1 MIFTLHIW
9 RQKNATSE
17 GYFEQH
23 QIDVSENT
31 SFLEML
37 DALNEQLILQN
48 KEAISFD
55 FDCREGICGSCN
67 LVINGTPHGK
77 HRATTTCQQYMRDY
91 VDEKEL
97 WIEPWRATAFPI
109 IKDLI
114 VDRSTFEKIIQAGG
128 YIDVRA
134 GSASE
139 ANTIPIEKQ
148 AVDKAFDSASC
159 IGCGACVAI
168 CPNASATLFVAAK
181 IMHLSTLPQGQID
194 KERAKKL
201 LRVMEQEGF
210 GSCSNY
216 RECERVCP
224 KEISVV
230 KITQMNNL
238 LYLQKNNDVNQI

>member
-9 RQKNATSE
+9 RQQNSKS
-17 GYFEQH
+17 GGDFEQYE
-23 QIDVSENT
+23 IDVDEGT

-37 DALNEQLILQN
+37 DALNEQLIVTG
-48 KEAISFD
+48 KEAIAFD

-91 VDEKEL
+91 ADEKEL

-114 VDRSTFEKIIQAGG
+114 VDRSAFEKIIQAGG
-128 YIDVRA
+128 YIEMRT
-134 GSASE
+134 GSAPE
-139 ANTIPIEKQ
+139 ANTMPIEKHI
-148 AVDKAFDSASC
+148 ADDAFDAATC
-159 IGCGACVAI
+159 IGCGACVAV

-181 IMHLSTLPQGQID
+181 VSHLSSLPQGQMD
-194 KERAKKL
+194 QKRAGKL
-201 LRVMEQEGF
+201 LEAMEEQGF

-224 KEISVV
+224 KEISVST
-230 KITQMNNL
+230 ITTMNKL
-238 LYLQKNNDVNQI
+238 LYKNN

>member
-9 RQKNATSE
+9 RQQDSKSD

-23 QIDVSENT
+23 EIDVDEGT

-37 DALNEQLILQN
+37 DALNEQLIVAG
-48 KEAISFD
+48 KEAIAFD
-55 FDCREGICGSCN
+55 FDCREGVCGSCN

-91 VDEKEL
+91 VDDKEL

-114 VDRSTFEKIIQAGG
+114 VDRTAFEKIIQAGG
-128 YIDVRA
+128 YIEIRT
-134 GSASE
+134 GSAPE
-139 ANTIPIEKQ
+139 ANTMPIEKHV
-148 AVDKAFDSASC
+148 ADEAFDSATC
-159 IGCGACVAI
+159 IGCGACVAV

-181 IMHLSTLPQGQID
+181 VSHLSSLPQGQMD
-194 KERAKKL
+194 NQRAKKML
-201 LRVMEQEGF
+201 IAMEGQGF

-224 KEISVV
+224 KEISVSN
-230 KITQMNNL
+230 ITTMNKL
-238 LYLQKNNDVNQI
+238 LYQSS

>member
-1 MIFTLHIW
+1 MIFILHIW
-9 RQKNATSE
+9 RQQDSKSD

-23 QIDVSENT
+23 EIDVDEGT

-37 DALNEQLILQN
+37 DALNEQLIVAG
-48 KEAISFD
+48 KEAIAFD
-55 FDCREGICGSCN
+55 FDCREGVCGSCN

-114 VDRSTFEKIIQAGG
+114 VDRTAFEKIIQAGG
-128 YIDVRA
+128 YIDIRT
-134 GSASE
+134 GSAPE
-139 ANTIPIEKQ
+139 ANTMPIAKKIADE
-148 AVDKAFDSASC
+148 AFDSATC
-159 IGCGACVAI
+159 IGCGACVAV

-181 IMHLSTLPQGQID
+181 VSHLSSLPQGQMD
-194 KERAKKL
+194 KQRAKKML
-201 LRVMEQEGF
+201 IAMEGQGF

-224 KEISVV
+224 KEISVSN
-230 KITQMNNL
+230 ITTMNKV
-238 LYLQKNNDVNQI
+238 LYQSS

>member
-1 MIFTLHIW
+1 MIFKLNIW
-9 RQKNATSE
+9 RQNGPDAEGFFESHEVDASE
-17 GYFEQH
+17 
-23 QIDVSENT
+23 DS

-37 DALNEQLILQN
+37 DALNENLILAG
-48 KEAISFD
+48 KEPVAFD

-91 VDEKEL
+91 KNDKEL

-114 VDRSTFEKIIQAGG
+114 VDRTAFDRIIQSGG
-128 YIDVRA
+128 YIPIRT
-134 GSASE
+134 GSACE
-139 ANTIPIEKQ
+139 ANTLPVEKEVADQ
-148 AVDKAFDSASC
+148 AFDAATC
-159 IGCGACVAI
+159 IGCGACVAV

-181 IMHLSTLPQGQID
+181 VAHLSTLPQGQLD
-194 KERAKKL
+194 KERPAKL
-201 LRVMEQEGF
+201 LEAMEEEGF

-224 KEISVV
+224 KEIKVTT
-230 KITQMNNL
+230 ITKMNRL
-238 LYLQKNNDVNQI
+238 LYRAG

>member
-9 RQKNATSE
+9 RQQDSKSD
-17 GYFEQH
+17 GYFELH
-23 QIDVSENT
+23 EIDVEEGT

-37 DALNEQLILQN
+37 DALNEQLIVAG
-48 KEAISFD
+48 KEAIAFD
-55 FDCREGICGSCN
+55 FDCREGVCGSCN

-91 VDEKEL
+91 ADEKEL

-114 VDRSTFEKIIQAGG
+114 VDRTAFEKIIQAGG
-128 YIDVRA
+128 YIDIRT
-134 GSASE
+134 GSAPE
-139 ANTIPIEKQ
+139 ANTMPIAKQ
-148 AVDKAFDSASC
+148 VADEAFDSGTC
-159 IGCGACVAI
+159 IGCGACVAV

-181 IMHLSTLPQGQID
+181 VSHLSSLPQGQMD
-194 KERAKKL
+194 NQRAKKML
-201 LRVMEQEGF
+201 IAMEGQGF

-224 KEISVV
+224 KEISVSN
-230 KITQMNNL
+230 ITTMNKL
-238 LYLQKNNDVNQI
+238 LYQSS

>member
-1 MIFTLHIW
+1 MIFILHIW
-9 RQKNATSE
+9 RQQDNKSD

-23 QIDVSENT
+23 EIDVDEGT

-37 DALNEQLILQN
+37 DALNEQLIVAG
-48 KEAISFD
+48 KEAIAFD

-77 HRATTTCQQYMRDY
+77 QRATTTCQQYMRDY

-114 VDRSTFEKIIQAGG
+114 VDRSAFEKIIQAGG
-128 YIDVRA
+128 YIDIRT
-134 GSASE
+134 GSAPE
-139 ANTIPIEKQ
+139 ANTMPIEKHI
-148 AVDKAFDSASC
+148 ADDAFDSATC
-159 IGCGACVAI
+159 IGCGACVAV

-181 IMHLSTLPQGQID
+181 VSHLSSLPQGQMD
-194 KERAKKL
+194 NQRAKKML
-201 LRVMEQEGF
+201 IAMEGQGF

-224 KEISVV
+224 KEISVSNITTMN
-230 KITQMNNL
+230 KI
-238 LYLQKNNDVNQI
+238 LYQSA